1 MGVLAAG
8 AITLMNCGYPSKD
21 LCSSLVKHYNSIIR
35 AVFDAGESALGTSIP
50 VKKSENQGFPEAPS
64 IPEKSLEV
72 IAAEYQAIRDSINL
86 HQRDLSREY
95 KEADNKKEGEVI
107 QEARA
112 YVLDAMINRI
122 FPSWYGTPW
131 DFNGTA
137 QIPKHGLIACGY
149 FVSTTLE
156 HAGFNVERA
165 LLGQQASQYII
176 KSLVKGK
183 KDVKTVCCNK
193 HMDLF
198 LDTIRGMGDG
208 LFIVGLDCH
217 VGFIIN
223 KSGNVTFCHSDYT
236 KRWYGVDREAAAE
249 SVALVGSKYKIV
261 GKILDD
267 HMMVAW
273 LTGSRIRT
281 VKKDSLY

>member
-1 MGVLAAG
+1 MCILAAG
-8 AITLMNCGYPSKD
+8 AITIVSCGYPSKD
-21 LCSSLVKHYNSIIR
+21 LSSSL
-35 AVFDAGESALGTSIP
+35 
-50 VKKSENQGFPEAPS
+50 ENHGLPLVPPN
-64 IPEKSLEV
+64 PEKSLEA
-72 IAAEYQAIRDSINL
+72 IAEEYQSIRDSISL

-95 KEADNKKEGEVI
+95 READNKKKGEII

-112 YVLDAMINRI
+112 YVLDAMVNRI

-137 QIPKHGLIACGY
+137 QIPKHGMIACGY

-176 KSLVKGK
+176 KSLVKEK
-183 KDVKTVCCNK
+183 KDIKTVCCNK
-193 HMDLF
+193 PMDVF
-198 LDTIRGMGDG
+198 LDAVRGMGDG

-236 KRWYGVDREAAAE
+236 KRWYGVDREVAE
-249 SVALVGSKYKIV
+249 ESPALVGSKYKVV
-261 GKILDD
+261 GKIFDD
-267 HMMVAW
+267 HLMAAW
-273 LTGSRIRT
+273 LTGSMIPTIQRN
-281 VKKDSLY
+281 